1 LIVIDASI
9 ALSWLFE
16 DELDDLARES
26 AGRVIRETA
35 IVPAIFSAEITNALL
50 AAARKKRI
58 ERANLESA
66 LRRMAQLPIKIDTA
80 TLDLSE
86 EVRLAMKHRL
96 TVYDALYLALAC
108 RHGLPL
114 LTRDEALRA
123 AAVSESVSD

>member
-26 AGRVIRETA
+26 AGRVLRETA
-35 IVPAIFSAEITNALL
+35 TVPAIFSAEITNALL

>member
-16 DELDDLARES
+16 DELDDQARES
-26 AGRVIRETA
+26 ADRVIRETA

-66 LRRMAQLPIKIDTA
+66 LRRIAQLPIKIDTA

-123 AAVSESVSD
+123 AGISESVSD